1 MTERDK
7 QISAY
12 VTEEEQQ
19 KIRVKAAKE
28 GYSGVSGWLR
38 DLALGELEEDT
49 EGNPKTVQTVAT
61 AD

>member
-7 QISAY
+7 QISTY

-38 DLALGELEEDT
+38 DLALSELEEDDS
-49 EGNPKTVQTVAT
+49 EGNPTAATAT

>member
-7 QISAY
+7 QLTTY

-19 KIRVKAAKE
+19 KIRVKAAEE

-38 DLALGELEEDT
+38 DLALSELEDE
-49 EGNPKTVQTVAT
+49 EGNPKTEAMMT